1 MKEINEYINILDIQK
16 IADSYSKKNMSQITK
31 CLEFNIVEE
40 TDSKYPIYFV
50 YINALNDFIKNKLI
64 HIKGKYILIT
74 YSKNK
79 SVPNEI
85 MNKENAI
92 KFINDERLL
101 RWYTTNLSMKI
112 PKVVGLPMGMDY
124 DTLKNVESRIQEER
138 YREMVNDG
146 DAIYTRKPICYFHM
160 RYHFIKKND
169 DDILDSNIFN
179 KECIYYDNERMTKEE
194 VIKRMSECMYVV
206 IVQSYDT
213 SQIWEAL
220 GVGTIPIILKS
231 SYLPIYDGLPI
242 LVVEN
247 WNEINNEL
255 LTKTL
260 YDVCEKGSNG
270 EYIENLEKIGLEYWM
285 NDIAKYSIKLERNF
299 KHYRGLLCYMKEIAN
314 DDQTYRIERMC
325 KKIKKMRDL
334 GANIDIEIWFK
345 RECEISKRL
354 DGEIK
359 DRKLKMVN
367 IRFICKN
374 NEDEDEDDIIYDRMK
389 MIRKTYKHEIIIIEE
404 DIEIDNRLD
413 YIFNDKEY
421 IDTGLYFIK
430 ERLGYYYKNLHSNTA
445 LYNMDPYKNVEYYM
459 KSCMI
464 YRMFIE
470 KFKKNKKEDDIIPFP
485 KEWEYIWDNTI
496 PYGNEKGS
504 YISNKC
510 IYINKKKN
518 KEYLEFIYNILK
530 TNKELLKDIIIDEIE
545 LYWITAYIFNLSYIV
560 NKESKIEQSQKYI
573 QYSYK
578 NIPLYHHSY

>member
-1 MKEINEYINILDIQK
+1 MKEMNEYINISDIKK
-16 IADSYSKKNMSQITK
+16 IADSYSKKDMEIITK
-31 CLEFNIVEE
+31 CLELNIVEE

-50 YINALNDFIKNKLI
+50 YINALHDFIKNILI

-79 SVPNEI
+79 LVPNGI
-85 MNKENAI
+85 MNKEDAI
-92 KFINDERLL
+92 KFINDDRLL
-101 RWYTTNLSMKI
+101 RWYTTNLSMNI

-124 DTLKNVESRIQEER
+124 GTLKNVESRIQEER
-138 YREMVNDG
+138 YREIVNEMEP
-146 DAIYTRKPICYFHM
+146 IYNRKPICYFHM
-160 RYHFIKKND
+160 RYHFIKRND
-169 DDILDSNIFN
+169 DDILESDIFN
-179 KECIYYDNERMTKEE
+179 KECIYYDNERITKEE
-194 VIKRMSECMYVV
+194 VIKKISECMYVV

-213 SQIWEAL
+213 SKIWEAL
-220 GVGTIPIILKS
+220 GVGTIPIILRS
-231 SYLPIYDGLPI
+231 SYIPIYDGLPI

-247 WNEINNEL
+247 WNDINNEL

-270 EYIENLEKIGLEYWM
+270 EYIEYLEKIGLEYWM
-285 NDIAKYSIKLERNF
+285 NDIVKYSIKLERKF
-299 KHYRGLLCYMKEIAN
+299 KQYRGLLCYMKETTN
-314 DDQTYRIERMC
+314 EDELYRIERMC

-334 GANIDIEIWFK
+334 GSNIYIEIWFQ
-345 RECEISKRL
+345 RECELSKRL

-367 IRFICKN
+367 IRYLYKN
-374 NEDEDEDDIIYDRMK
+374 DEDEDDILYDRMK

-404 DIEIDNRLD
+404 DLEIDNRLD
-413 YIFNDKEY
+413 YIFNDKGYLE
-421 IDTGLYFIK
+421 TGLYFIK

-445 LYNMDPYKNVEYYM
+445 INSKDPYSNVEYYM

-464 YRMFIE
+464 YRMFID
-470 KFKKNKKEDDIIPFP
+470 KFKKNKKEDDIIEFP

-496 PYGNEKGS
+496 PYGDVKGS

-518 KEYLEFIYNILK
+518 TEYLEFIYNIVK
-530 TNKELLKDIIIDEIE
+530 TNKDLLKNIIVDEIE